1 MIKVQSKESKTI
13 YPSLKSVSTD
23 ANSNYYLMEVE
34 NEQTKR
40 KVAKVINK
48 QSVTDRSVA
57 CSLDEV
63 CYRNTGSGYIIAN
76 SLSGLL
82 SNGAT
87 WSICLWFRQ
96 QTILGNTENILF
108 YTTHTTS
115 PSELRVYITVEGKIK
130 LEQYYQK
137 EDEFGD
143 DYNDGGWHRLVLTQ
157 NGNDSKIK
165 CYVDG
170 KHIGNSSN
178 KYYMNWDQFDRYG
191 IGADIGQASDYF
203 TGLLKDFQL
212 WDVVLNGDDVKFD
225 YDQKDFLAYDRE
237 GSEATA
243 RNLKTW
249 YKMSEVLPNAQIHNS
264 ANYNNICDNPNDFYK
279 WTNNFNVDIAA
290 DVALSQIGFKIADR
304 LTYDGGGNFCS
315 VHQLVT
321 APIPGQW
328 YFGLWVKGIGST
340 RGKSGKLNFFSGT
353 ASVYV
358 VSSTYEYTGE
368 WQFVQGYVYA
378 ATSGTFT
385 IAFDFVQG
393 NEYTALEK
401 GDSVLA
407 YGSNVYNPNYNLDG
421 YLIGSAYQQT
431 EPTPMFDFD
440 DNTFYK
446 YKIYEQTNK
455 VNTDIYDNNV
465 LGLRDE
471 GKLFVQGISQPEY
484 IKQKDADSTNEVY
497 LEI

>member
-63 CYRNTGSGYIIAN
+63 CYRNIGTGYITMSALI
-76 SLSGLL
+76 GLF
-82 SNGAT
+82 SNDAS
-87 WSICLWFRQ
+87 WSMCLWFRQ
-96 QTILGNTENILF
+96 QTIMGNSEDILF
-108 YTTHTTS
+108 YATHMSS
-115 PSELRVYITVEGKIK
+115 PSEIKVYITSTGKIK
-130 LEQYYQK
+130 IEQYYQK
-137 EDEFGD
+137 VDEFGV

-170 KHIGNSSN
+170 KHLGNSSN
-178 KYYMNWDQFDRYG
+178 NYYMDFNAFDVYA
-191 IGADIGQASDYF
+191 IGADVGYTSNYF
-203 TGLLKDFQL
+203 AGLLKDFQL

-225 YDQKDFLAYDRE
+225 YECQDLLAYDRD

-243 RNLKTW
+243 RNLKTR
-249 YKMSEVLPNAQIHNS
+249 YKMSEVLPIGRIHNS

-279 WTNNFNVDIAA
+279 WPNKFNVDIAN
-290 DVALSQIGFKIADR
+290 DVALSQSGFKIVDR

-321 APIPGQW
+321 APVPGQW

-340 RGKSGKLNFFSGT
+340 RGKTGRLNFFSGT

-358 VSSTYEYTGE
+358 VSAAYEYTGE

-393 NEYTALEK
+393 SDYAALEK

-407 YGSNVYNPNYNLDG
+407 YGSRVYSPTYDLDA
-421 YLIGSAYQQT
+421 YLITPGYQQT
-431 EPTPMFDFD
+431 QPTPTFDFD

-465 LGLRDE
+465 LGLREE